1 MKAITKYLVM
11 MIAMLA
17 MSISLPSCG
26 GDDVDAIT
34 VTNDSGSVVLNRFRI
49 VFLNTNGETLQD
61 KEYGTF
67 SPGDSHTVEIPT
79 GAEEYY
85 MAAYNSRWYFSPNY
99 SVSVTKNKLT
109 YDGIEQWRSN

>member
-49 VFLNTNGETLQD
+49 VFLNASNETLQD

-79 GAEEYY
+79 GAAEYY
-85 MAAYNSRWYFSPNY
+85 MAYYKSKWYFSPNY

-109 YDGIEQWRSN
+109 YDGIDQWR